1 MPIYVVG
8 ARAQRVR
15 IPNQALSITV
25 TGSVTGAALD
35 IRAGAQT
42 VVRSSDHHAVLPQI
56 DAPLVVALIP
66 RGAARFAPGTV
77 VHLAIAHDTPTVAD
91 PVQVVFD
98 PVDISG
104 EAVVVFAEL
113 TPQGPDI
120 EVAAS
125 ALADTPMNPLAAAAR
140 SVARA
145 TVGRGRPARATPV
158 VLACDTSASM
168 RQWFADGSVAA
179 AADIVVGVADALGL
193 GAAAHQHHLAGQP
206 APRVGSPQ
214 AKAEL
219 YVAAG
224 RHQPARRARRAPHQ
238 PVAGRAWLSRFR
250 RGCRTSGAR
259 GKNPSPTKRFA
270 DRRLPHRCTL
280 LHRTTATQRSRAA
293 GQRRSGIHPSGPRLQ
308 SALAWRA
315 WSRWCQSGRLRLG
328 RAGRFPGGWQ
338 SC

>member
-193 GAAAHQHHLAGQP
+193 GAVNAVLVGAEVTAVPQPPTPDGLATMLRQAAPRWSAGARWSKLAPGPARVIVCSDYVPTQVRQRFPVIAVSADQHLDPAARLP
-206 APRVGSPQ
+206 APPPGQDATAALLAHPATLQRV
-214 AKAEL
+214 
-219 YVAAG
+219 VAAVV
-224 RHQPARRARRAPHQ
+224 RD
-238 PVAGRAWLSRFR
+238 LS
-250 RGCRTSGAR
+250 
-259 GKNPSPTKRFA
+259 
-270 DRRLPHRCTL
+270 
-280 LHRTTATQRSRAA
+280 
-293 GQRRSGIHPSGPRLQ
+293 
-308 SALAWRA
+308 
-315 WSRWCQSGRLRLG
+315 
-328 RAGRFPGGWQ
+328 
-338 SC
+338 